1 MPKGSSS
8 RTLGGEGWW
17 PRTQTKETVISDFG
31 RSAYLMQ
38 QSGDLQI
45 ESWNATKF
53 DRKCYMWDIPFLI
66 TLELPR
72 RVVFR
77 SGGQGEV

>member
-8 RTLGGEGWW
+8 RTLGGGG
-17 PRTQTKETVISDFG
+17 PGPKQKKQFISDFG